1 MTTKTFS
8 IFPTESLDVKTLDKI
23 NNEIFALGNINDI
36 RITTGSIK
44 VTINA
49 FNHPDFEDTM
59 YDDLE
64 QKIKTVIGRHC
75 TR

>member
-23 NNEIFALGNINDI
+23 NNEIFALG
-36 RITTGSIK
+36 ITTGSIK